1 MSKKPLLPLLSL
13 LVLIP
18 TLTIFLTF
26 HFSTSGAET
35 DPLQEEGFSLL
46 DPLSP
51 GYSGSP
57 VASEA
62 GGSVELELVGR
73 WPYGPALA
81 VTSGEIGGTSYAFL
95 GSGGVV
101 LVLDMTDLTGLTRVA
116 ELATPG
122 VVWGL
127 SVSGDMLLVAAGDA
141 GLRVID
147 ISDPASPTEV
157 GFLDTAGSVR
167 RVAVTGVLALVADAG
182 SGLRVID
189 ISDPASPTE
198 VGFLDTPGSTR
209 AVAVTED
216 LALVADGSS
225 GLRIID
231 ISDPA
236 SPAEVGFLDT
246 PELSSGRGRSQ
257 GTWT

>member
-62 GGSVELELVGR
+62 SGSVELELVGR

-101 LVLDMTDLTGLTRVA
+101 LVLDMTDLTGLTRVGSRPVKWCKP
-116 ELATPG
+116 ESTEGGRL
-122 VVWGL
+122 
-127 SVSGDMLLVAAGDA
+127 VSILKW
-141 GLRVID
+141 
-147 ISDPASPTEV
+147 
-157 GFLDTAGSVR
+157 
-167 RVAVTGVLALVADAG
+167 
-182 SGLRVID
+182 
-189 ISDPASPTE
+189 
-198 VGFLDTPGSTR
+198 
-209 AVAVTED
+209 
-216 LALVADGSS
+216 
-225 GLRIID
+225 
-231 ISDPA
+231 
-236 SPAEVGFLDT
+236 
-246 PELSSGRGRSQ
+246 PEGAPLNLG
-257 GTWT
+257 